1 MASSFLHLFFI
12 SAPPFLHHKVSV
24 FSLFCVTTQ
33 NTKGEVYLKQNRSYP
48 GFLVFLPRENVGE
61 ANRAPSF
68 QSWQTSSQ
76 SRYPNIYS
84 AVEFVMNVTWH
95 SCKIL
100 LGSARNMFKNKPLCV
115 IHRIQVMVA
124 LVKHLTDSNSDKI
137 PRSAELKK
145 LPDQMQ
151 KSRNIHC
158 PGCFMD
164 FMLLSLQF

>member
-1 MASSFLHLFFI
+1 ME
-12 SAPPFLHHKVSV
+12 PGME
-24 FSLFCVTTQ
+24 FSLV
-33 NTKGEVYLKQNRSYP
+33 GPLKNP
-48 GFLVFLPRENVGE
+48 D
-61 ANRAPSF
+61 
-68 QSWQTSSQ
+68 
-76 SRYPNIYS
+76 
-84 AVEFVMNVTWH
+84 VEFVMNVTWH